1 MFKKSKEFQ
10 CCLVYLSNASINSKS
25 NSDIHFLLKFQT
37 KKCDIE
43 RKAGTFLLE
52 TMFALSCICQYSIT
66 P

>member
-10 CCLVYLSNASINSKS
+10 CCLVYLSNAFINSKS

-52 TMFALSCICQYSIT
+52 TMFALS
-66 P
+66 